1 MAPVSGVDVS
11 VLPRFVWGVEPDVG
25 LVVGVVGTLLGF
37 EESHVLEPRWWTLV
51 LRHACECCSW
61 VWLVGGGPGVASF
74 ADAALVL
81 KVALVWCGGGVGGC
95 GG

>member
-37 EESHVLEPRWWTLV
+37 EESHVLEPLLV
-51 LRHACECCSW
+51 DAGSPGCLR
-61 VWLVGGGPGVASF
+61 VLLVGVVGGRWS
-74 ADAALVL
+74 
-81 KVALVWCGGGVGGC
+81 GGGLLR
-95 GG
+95 